1 MSQIKFP
8 VVKGRV
14 MRATR
19 LDSCGRPAYGNCG
32 QVTSEGYVS
41 IASTANYDDGDDIE
55 VENAW
60 GSKCVRR
67 DAEPELLNE
76 SLDIV
81 FCDVDPDLFTMVTG
95 FPGVYDAQTG
105 KTIGYDV
112 DVSVKPGDVRWA
124 LENWSSAESTV
135 GCDDSGDL
143 PWAYFLWPF
152 LSGGKISD
160 YTIENGATTF
170 GISGALTKSGSLWD
184 RGPYLVT
191 RDDEGDPD
199 FLQEPIGP
207 TRHRRTF
214 YTTIQPPLP
223 TDGCVP
229 LDDPAVG
236 EATGVTAG
244 APGAFTPTNA
254 VRSYDLA
261 ELITDDPTPT
271 PGTAWTAGQYVILG
285 DGTEAHWDGT
295 DFVAGRA
302 S

>member
-1 MSQIKFP
+1 MSTVKYP

-41 IASTANYDDGDDIE
+41 IASTANYDDGDEINQK
-55 VENAW
+55 NAW
-60 GSKCVRR
+60 GSSCVKR

-76 SLDIV
+76 SLDLV
-81 FCDVDPDLFTMVTG
+81 FCDVDPDLYTMVTG
-95 FPGVYDAQTG
+95 FPAVYDAQTG

-112 DVSVKPGDVRWA
+112 DVSVRPSNVRWA
-124 LENWSSAESTV
+124 LENWSSAESSV
-135 GCDDSGDL
+135 GCDESGDL

-160 YTIENGATTF
+160 YTIENGLTTF
-170 GISGALTKSGSLWD
+170 GISGAMTKSGSQWGT
-184 RGPYLVT
+184 GPYLVT

-199 FLQEPIGP
+199 FLQTPIGS
-207 TRHRRTF
+207 TSHRRTF

-236 EATGVTAG
+236 PATGANAG

-254 VRSYDLA
+254 VRPYDIEELQTDNPLA
-261 ELITDDPTPT
+261 NPA
-271 PGTAWTAGQYVILG
+271 TAWTAGQYVILG
-285 DGTEAHWDGT
+285 DGSEAHWDG
-295 DFVAGRA
+295 DSWEEGRA
-302 S
+302 A

>member
-1 MSQIKFP
+1 MSTVKYP

-19 LDSCGRPAYGNCG
+19 TDSCGRPLFGNCG

-55 VENAW
+55 QKNAW
-60 GSKCVRR
+60 GRRCVKR

-76 SLDIV
+76 SLDLV
-81 FCDVDPDLFTMVTG
+81 FCDVDPDLYTLVSG
-95 FPGVYDAQTG
+95 QPAVYDAQTG

-112 DVSVKPGDVRWA
+112 DTSVRPGDVRWA
-124 LENWSSAESTV
+124 LENWSSAEDAV
-135 GCDDSGDL
+135 GCDDTGDV

-152 LSGGKISD
+152 LSGGKLSD

-170 GISGALTKSGSLWD
+170 GISGAITKSGSQWGL
-184 RGPYLVT
+184 GPYLVT

-207 TRHRRTF
+207 TTHRRTF
-214 YTTIQPPLP
+214 YTTVQPPLP

-229 LDDPAVG
+229 LDDPEVG
-236 EATGVTAG
+236 PADGADAG

-254 VRSYDLA
+254 VRPYNLA
-261 ELITDDPTPT
+261 ELVADDLDATPS
-271 PGTAWTAGQYVILG
+271 TAWTAGQYVILG
-285 DGTEAHWDGT
+285 DGSEVHWSGT
-295 DFVAGRA
+295 AWVDGRA